1 MDYRR
6 HRGNTSAITI
16 VVGHPS
22 RIVRA
27 GLRTLLESNSD
38 ITVVGGAENSSKII
52 SMCRNQKPD
61 VILLDIAMPPS
72 DGIQTTRDIMEH
84 FPESKVI
91 VLHAKSYQDR
101 KTDVIHAGASGLL
114 DEQAGTKH
122 LIKAVR
128 QVYLGNAFLSP
139 SVSRVLL
146 NNYQQV
152 YRALETANPS
162 LNGSVLTTREEQII
176 LLIARGYTTKR
187 IAEELFISMKAVDN
201 HRQNIMRKLGIHHV
215 AGLTRYAIRE
225 GLITVEGY

>member
-122 LIKAVR
+122 LIKAV
-128 QVYLGNAFLSP
+128 
-139 SVSRVLL
+139 
-146 NNYQQV
+146 
-152 YRALETANPS
+152 
-162 LNGSVLTTREEQII
+162 
-176 LLIARGYTTKR
+176 
-187 IAEELFISMKAVDN
+187 
-201 HRQNIMRKLGIHHV
+201 
-215 AGLTRYAIRE
+215 
-225 GLITVEGY
+225 